1 MIGEERRLFSEA
13 IAETLK
19 QVRDFEVV
27 EIVNDSKEL
36 IPTVLRVLPSVTVL
50 GSGTGGEDD
59 LSLADELRAA
69 APRCGVAVIGTDS
82 TRSTRDH
89 APASGVFRFVPD
101 NASLTQLVRAIR
113 GLDTDSSES
122 SPAHPDEPP
131 AQERPLSDRERE
143 VLRLTADGSPIRE
156 IAAELF
162 LSPGTVRN
170 LTSSAIKKMGG
181 RNRFDAACI
190 AGKRGWL

>member
-27 EIVNDSKEL
+27 EIVNDSKDL
-36 IPTVLRVLPSVTVL
+36 IPTVLRVLPSVTLL

-69 APRCGVAVIGTDS
+69 APGCGVAIIGADP

-101 NASLTQLVRAIR
+101 DASLTQLVRAIR
-113 GLDTDSSES
+113 GLDTGPES
-122 SPAHPDEPP
+122 SSALTDEPS